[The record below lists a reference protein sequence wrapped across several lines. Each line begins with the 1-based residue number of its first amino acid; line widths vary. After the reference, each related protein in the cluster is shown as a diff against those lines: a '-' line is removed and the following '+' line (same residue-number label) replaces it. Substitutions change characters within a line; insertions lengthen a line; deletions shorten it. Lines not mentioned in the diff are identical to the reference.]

1 MIRAGRG
8 HTRLKPQH
16 VASGL
21 RTGLISPTSQSI
33 MQHSTAVHPLALG
46 STDAVMERLGEH
58 TCGACTTCAW
68 T

>member
-21 RTGLISPTSQSI
+21 RTGLISPTSQFI
-33 MQHSTAVHPLALG
+33 MQHSTAVHPG